1 VPVGALAE
9 VLAAGPEVRA
19 VADDAVAVA
28 DDAAEPSAEAT
39 GEEARPTVEEAADP
53 VAVCV
58 DVRGG
63 SAAVAAWAGR
73 ENTSMTATI
82 PAATSAACIAP
93 RAMRRTNGCMSSSHW
108 RRKDRKP
115 GRSSTRRR
123 RRQTSRT
130 WTSRSVTT
138 VQLLR
143 QSDKGGAN
151 RPVWQDGRMPLELRT
166 GTPADVDELLGLWA
180 EAAEN
185 AERAPDTREAVTA
198 LLGRDP
204 EALIVAE
211 DAGRLVGSVIAG
223 WDGWRCHLYR
233 LAVHPDWRRRGVG
246 SALLRA
252 AEDRFTTVGGARA
265 DAMVLTGNGLG
276 QSLWQAGG
284 YRSQDEWR
292 RWVKMLG

>member
-1 VPVGALAE
+1 
-9 VLAAGPEVRA
+9 
-19 VADDAVAVA
+19 
-28 DDAAEPSAEAT
+28 
-39 GEEARPTVEEAADP
+39 
-53 VAVCV
+53 
-58 DVRGG
+58 
-63 SAAVAAWAGR
+63 
-73 ENTSMTATI
+73 
-82 PAATSAACIAP
+82 
-93 RAMRRTNGCMSSSHW
+93 
-108 RRKDRKP
+108 
-115 GRSSTRRR
+115 
-123 RRQTSRT
+123 
-130 WTSRSVTT
+130 
-138 VQLLR
+138 
-143 QSDKGGAN
+143 
-151 RPVWQDGRMPLELRT
+151 MPLELRT